1 MRQWKCSHC
10 RYYAKGFCGLHSKL
24 VSPATGIC
32 RDGKARD
39 EYLCPEPTTITR
51 VRLPAAMP
59 RVPAAVPDRPDN
71 GVPGGWHTYT
81 NAHGVKYARIEAD
94 SLKQLIREWS
104 SQPALERAIG
114 IKSGFVN
121 RWLNNYRA
129 VPLDQVQP
137 ICDALGCDPSAFVRG
152 ARKGEVMTC
161 HG

>member
-1 MRQWKCSHC
+1 MKRWKCAHC
-10 RYYAKGFCGLHSKL
+10 RYYAKGFCGLHRKL

-32 RDGKARD
+32 RNGKARD

-59 RVPAAVPDRPDN
+59 RVPVEAVTVTPDTPR
-71 GVPGGWHTYT
+71 GWHTYT
-81 NAHGVKYARIEAD
+81 NAHGVKYARIDAD
-94 SLKQLIREWS
+94 ALKQLIHEWS
-104 SQPALERAIG
+104 SQAALARCIG
-114 IKSGFVN
+114 TSKESVS

-152 ARKGEVMTC
+152 ARKVEAMAC